1 MLNIK
6 VGTDT
11 GGKEAIERLLEA
23 YGFTTKQALSEH
35 LNVSKSTMANR
46 VLRDSFPADWIIQCA
61 LETGVSLLW
70 LATGQGNMRDENET
84 KNESRNV
91 TKPAMRPLSKLIT
104 PSIPKGKLENGM
116 LSVDEEIFL
125 DRSILPTQFEES
137 MFLETPTDC
146 YLIDKSVKQV
156 SNGFWLIDIDGMI
169 IIAKIA
175 RVPGNR
181 IVVHQEESTFEC
193 SIDDIEIIGRA
204 VKVIKSI

>member
-11 GGKEAIERLLEA
+11 GGKAAIERLLEA

-84 KNESRNV
+84 EKESRYAN
-91 TKPAMRPLSKLIT
+91 KPAVRPLSKLIT

-116 LSVDEEIFL
+116 LRVDEEIFL
-125 DRSILPTQFEES
+125 DRSILPKPFEES
-137 MFLETPTDC
+137 MYLETTTDC
-146 YLIDKSVKQV
+146 YLIDKSVTQV
-156 SNGFWLIDIDGMI
+156 SNGFWLIDIDGII

-193 SIDDIEIIGRA
+193 SIDDVKLIGRA
-204 VKVIKSI
+204 TKVIKSI

>member
-11 GGKEAIERLLEA
+11 GGKAAIERLLEA

-84 KNESRNV
+84 EKESRNV
-91 TKPAMRPLSKLIT
+91 NKPVMRPLSKLIT

-116 LSVDEEIFL
+116 LNVDEEIFL

-137 MFLETPTDC
+137 MYLETPTDC

-156 SNGFWLIDIDGMI
+156 SNGYWLIDIDGMV

-193 SIDDIEIIGRA
+193 SIDEIKIIGRA
-204 VKVIKSI
+204 AKVIKSI

>member
-6 VGTDT
+6 VGADT

-125 DRSILPTQFEES
+125 DRSILPAQFEES

-204 VKVIKSI
+204 AKVIKSI

>member
-1 MLNIK
+1 MLSIK

-11 GGKEAIERLLEA
+11 GGKAAIERLLEA

-70 LATGQGNMRDENET
+70 LATGQGNM
-84 KNESRNV
+84 KGGNESEKESHNEN
-91 TKPAMRPLSKLIT
+91 KPAIRPLSKLIT
-104 PSIPKGKLENGM
+104 PSIPKGNLENGI
-116 LSVDEEIFL
+116 LSVDDEIFL
-125 DRSILPTQFEES
+125 DRNILPTRYEES
-137 MFLETPTDC
+137 MFLETSTDC
-146 YLIDKSVKQV
+146 YLIDKSIKQV
-156 SNGFWLIDIDGMI
+156 SNGFWLINIDGMI

-175 RVPGNR
+175 RIPGNK
-181 IVVHQEESTFEC
+181 IVIHQDETSFEC
-193 SIDDIEIIGRA
+193 SVDDVEVIGRA